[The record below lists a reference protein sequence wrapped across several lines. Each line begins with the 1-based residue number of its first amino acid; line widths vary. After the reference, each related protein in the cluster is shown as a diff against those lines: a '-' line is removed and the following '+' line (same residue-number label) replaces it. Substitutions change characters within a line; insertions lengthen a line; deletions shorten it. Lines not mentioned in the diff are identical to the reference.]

1 MYILNRF
8 LKRMKNGIDI
18 YIYVH
23 KIKPYVSLS
32 QEVLMCSSILGTAVN
47 LTAHWQI
54 FFDSELVIPC

>member
-1 MYILNRF
+1 MYFLNRF

-54 FFDSELVIPC
+54 FFDSE

>member
-1 MYILNRF
+1 
-8 LKRMKNGIDI
+8 MKNGIDI

-54 FFDSELVIPC
+54 FVDSE